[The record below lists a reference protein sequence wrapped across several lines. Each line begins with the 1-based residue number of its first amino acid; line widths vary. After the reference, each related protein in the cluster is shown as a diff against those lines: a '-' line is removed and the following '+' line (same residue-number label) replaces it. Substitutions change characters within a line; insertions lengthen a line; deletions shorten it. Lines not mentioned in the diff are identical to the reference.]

1 VSARADGAAGPG
13 LRPSDPG
20 AEAERLARAH
30 LSRVVE
36 PGDHALAPLLAE
48 HGAVALATR
57 LRSGAAPDRWVVRA
71 RSLTVPTPAMVSA
84 AARRGIRVLV
94 PGDHD
99 WPGGLADLDHELGGV
114 ACLWV
119 RGRTPPADRA
129 VAVVGARDASPY
141 GEATAGRLAADLV
154 AFGWAVV
161 SGAAL
166 GIDGAAH
173 RGALAA
179 AGPPTAGPPAV
190 GPPETVGAP
199 PSAPPG
205 DLDDGVPTVA
215 VLGCGVDRAYP
226 ASHAGLLDRI
236 VAAGGAVVAELPPGS
251 QPYAW
256 RFPARNRVIA
266 ALSRGVVVVEAGMR
280 SGAVGTARAAE
291 GLSRVVMAVPGPA
304 HAPRSAGCHQLLRTG
319 AGLVTTVA
327 DVLALVGPLGAA
339 QPTGPADRAR
349 SDPSEPASTDPAA
362 RVRRSLRTD
371 RDRTVDDVAAVTGLD
386 PADARSALLDLEV
399 AGLARRG
406 VAGWRRAATARPT
419 R

>member
-1 VSARADGAAGPG
+1 VTARAGGAAGPG
-13 LRPSDPG
+13 QRPSAPG

-36 PGDHALAPLLAE
+36 PGDHALAPLLAQ
-48 HGAVALATR
+48 HGAVALTTR

-71 RSLTVPTPAMVSA
+71 RSLTVPTPVMVAA
-84 AARRGIRVLV
+84 AARRGIRVVV

-99 WPGGLADLDHELGGV
+99 WPEGLADLDHELGGV

-154 AFGWAVV
+154 ASGWAVV

-179 AGPPTAGPPAV
+179 AGPPAEGL
-190 GPPETVGAP
+190 PEPGGAP

-339 QPTGPADRAR
+339 QPTWPADQGR

-362 RVRRSLRTD
+362 RVRRSLRTG

-406 VAGWRRAATARPT
+406 VAGWRRAATARPP